1 MTGASSGI
9 GEFMAIEFARNG
21 AKIILSARSETNL
34 ERVKGRCLGEN
45 CNLFHLITKNK
56 TNYFFLKKKHYNQL
70 LKILDWVILS
80 KEILL
85 TNKYMMYCLR
95 WIIISKHYFW
105 PIFTDVGASLDSIAV
120 FPFDVT
126 NTAKHEA
133 IFQKAIKLFGRVI
146 KFD

>member
-1 MTGASSGI
+1 MYFGCASDILQNLFLGNLQGKVIWVTGASSGI

-70 LKILDWVILS
+70 LKILD
-80 KEILL
+80 
-85 TNKYMMYCLR
+85 
-95 WIIISKHYFW
+95 
-105 PIFTDVGASLDSIAV
+105 
-120 FPFDVT
+120 
-126 NTAKHEA
+126 
-133 IFQKAIKLFGRVI
+133 
-146 KFD
+146 